1 MGKRKLNFITG
12 YITYISP
19 EIEVNN
25 VGRPMYLKRM
35 VTVVSNDGQKFFGEI
50 RKNKLTLLD
59 SINTRQE
66 LKIGYL
72 FEGSEKDN
80 KRYNNIYIDTL
91 ENV

>member
-1 MGKRKLNFITG
+1 MKKRKLNFITG

>member
-1 MGKRKLNFITG
+1 MEKRKINYING

-19 EIEVNN
+19 EIEVRN
-25 VGRPMYLKRM
+25 VGRPMYLKKM

-50 RKNKLTLLD
+50 RKNKLTLLETVN
-59 SINTRQE
+59 IGRE

-72 FEGSEKDN
+72 FEGSERDN
-80 KRYNNIYIDTL
+80 KKYNNIYIDTL

>member
-1 MGKRKLNFITG
+1 MEKRKLNFMTG

-72 FEGSEKDN
+72 FEGSERDN
-80 KRYNNIYIDTL
+80 KKYNNIYIDTL

>member
-1 MGKRKLNFITG
+1 MKKRKLNFITG

-35 VTVVSNDGQKFFGEI
+35 VTVISNDGQKFFGEI

>member
-1 MGKRKLNFITG
+1 MKKRKLNFITG

-72 FEGSEKDN
+72 FEGSERDN
-80 KRYNNIYIDTL
+80 KKYNNIYIDTL

>member
-1 MGKRKLNFITG
+1 MKKRKLNFITG

-35 VTVVSNDGQKFFGEI
+35 VTVISNDGQKFFGEI

-72 FEGSEKDN
+72 YEGSEKDN